1 MRKKLFSLLTVIL
14 FILIFPASLVL
25 AQLVV
30 PVTGVTLDH
39 ANLILERG
47 DADVLIATVQP
58 VKVTSKTV
66 SNATNANILWTSSD
80 PGVVDVQST
89 GSSTAAIS
97 ALTAGTATITV
108 TTVDGGKIATCDVQ
122 VVVSMR
128 SLSLDVNETTLA
140 PGDELI
146 LNAKIIPAD
155 TTNQLVTW
163 QSTNPGIASVVEVDP
178 ARTAARNPQG
188 KVTVHSEGE
197 TRIIV
202 RSVQNNSITAF
213 CTVTVSSSAPPVT
226 DTDQPLPAVS
236 EPEQVDQ
243 NAPVIDDQ
251 TTERSAISSTV
262 YVLIGLGA
270 VLLLAVPLVYLINRN
285 RQAAF
290 IPAAGIKGISGH
302 FAGQTFK
309 LVKGKLI
316 FGRDAVEAQIAYPQS
331 NSQISRKHCT
341 LSYDRAGN
349 SFILIDSSTNGT
361 FLSTGERLIS
371 GKPYI
376 LKSGD
381 KFYMADPKE
390 LFEIRPG

>member
-1 MRKKLFSLLTVIL
+1 MRKKLFSLLTVFL

-25 AQLVV
+25 AQLV
-30 PVTGVTLDH
+30 PVTGITLAR
-39 ANLILERG
+39 ANLTLERG
-47 DADVLIATVQP
+47 DADVLTATVQP
-58 VKVTSKTV
+58 A
-66 SNATNANILWTSSD
+66 NATNTNILWTSSD
-80 PGVVDVQST
+80 PGVVDVQSS

-108 TTVDGGKIATCDVQ
+108 TTVDGGKIATCVVK
-122 VVVSMR
+122 VVVLMR
-128 SLSLDVNETTLA
+128 SLSLDVNETTLD

-163 QSTNPGIASVVEVDP
+163 QSTNPGVASVVAVDP

-188 KVTVHSEGE
+188 KVTIHSEGE

-226 DTDQPLPAVS
+226 DTDQTLPPVTES
-236 EPEQVDQ
+236 DQ
-243 NAPVIDDQ
+243 ADQSTPVIDDQ
-251 TTERSAISSTV
+251 TPGKPAISSTV

-270 VLLLAVPLVYLINRN
+270 VLLLAVPLVYLTNRN
-285 RQAAF
+285 KRAAF
-290 IPAAGIKGISGH
+290 VPATGIKGTSGY

-309 LVKGKLI
+309 LVKGELI
-316 FGRDAVEAQIAYPQS
+316 IGRDAVEAQIAYPQS
-331 NSQISRKHCT
+331 NTQISRIHCT
-341 LSYDRAGN
+341 LRYDRASN

-381 KFYMADPKE
+381 KFYLADPKE
-390 LFEIRPG
+390 LFEIGSG